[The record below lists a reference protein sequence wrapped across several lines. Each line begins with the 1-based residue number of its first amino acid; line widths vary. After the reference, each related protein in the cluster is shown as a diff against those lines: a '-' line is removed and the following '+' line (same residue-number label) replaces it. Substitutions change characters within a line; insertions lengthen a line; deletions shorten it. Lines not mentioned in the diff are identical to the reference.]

1 MIRKQ
6 IQFAKMT
13 LGLLAIT
20 VLLGCADKPSFQ
32 FNVVAKKEAEAD
44 TPFSDQ
50 QVQDVAN
57 ILTAFFGT
65 PDDPAMPNANSF
77 HWYLQYDEGYA
88 EEFSKLVDFE
98 NLQRAAGPV
107 SSDENGNSRGL
118 YREHCAHCHGI
129 SGGGGGPTALTLNP
143 YPRDFR
149 HGVFKFKSTEGKSRP
164 TDDDFMHIIN
174 EGIPGTSMPSFK
186 VAINDEE
193 KRALV
198 DYVKYLS
205 LRGEIERLLWT
216 MTSELEKGERL
227 PLVFANGYDDLS
239 EDEKDNLMGWFEEEG
254 AKIESL
260 FKNWLKAKTSPT
272 VKQPPAPPESFDPS
286 HPDHS
291 ALIAKG
297 REIFHG
303 KAGDCKSC
311 HGFTGYGDGELNN
324 YDVWNQWA
332 KGKSDDYVSEFVN
345 EGVLPPRTIVP
356 RNFRNGVFRGG
367 REPETIYRRIKEG
380 IQGSQMPNAATLTD
394 EQIWSLVAYVRNIK
408 SEPITGGQ
416 SHQPVNDKPIN

>member
-1 MIRKQ
+1 MKKQ
-6 IQFAKMT
+6 IQIAKIVF
-13 LGLLAIT
+13 GLLT
-20 VLLGCADKPSFQ
+20 LTFFLGCADKPSFQ
-32 FNVVAKKEAEAD
+32 FNVVAKKEAENG
-44 TPFSDQ
+44 TPFSAEQ
-50 QVQDVAN
+50 SQDVAN
-57 ILTAFFGT
+57 ILTALFGT

-88 EEFSKLVDFE
+88 EDFATLVDFE
-98 NLQRAAGPV
+98 NLKRSAGPV
-107 SSDENGNSRGL
+107 SSDENGDSRGL

-149 HGVFKFKSTEGKSRP
+149 HGVYKFKSTSGKARP
-164 TDDDFMHIIN
+164 TDDDLMHIIN

-186 VAINDEE
+186 VAINDNE
-193 KRALV
+193 KKALV

-216 MTSELEKGERL
+216 MTSELETGERL
-227 PLVFANGYDDLS
+227 PLVFADGYDKLS
-239 EDEKDNLMGWFEEEG
+239 EEEKDNLMGWFEEEG
-254 AKIESL
+254 AKVESL
-260 FKNWLKAKTSPT
+260 FKSWLKAKTSPN
-272 VKQPPAPPESFDPS
+272 VKQPPTAPKSFDPK

-291 ALIAKG
+291 TLIAQG

-332 KGKSDDYVSEFVN
+332 KGKSDDYIAEFVN
-345 EGVLPPRTIVP
+345 DGALPPRTIAP

-367 REPETIYRRIKEG
+367 RDPNTLYRRIKEG
-380 IQGSQMPNAATLTD
+380 IQGAQMPNAATLTD
-394 EQIWSLVAYVRNIK
+394 DQIWSLVAYVRNIK

-416 SHQPVNDKPIN
+416 SHLPVNDKPIN